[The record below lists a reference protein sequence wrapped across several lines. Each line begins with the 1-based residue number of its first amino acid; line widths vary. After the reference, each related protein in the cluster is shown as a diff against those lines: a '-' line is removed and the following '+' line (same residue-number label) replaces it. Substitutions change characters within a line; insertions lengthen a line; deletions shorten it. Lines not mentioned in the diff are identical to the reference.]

1 MADRPEGI
9 EILRERLRE
18 AVAAAC
24 PAWLSGAR
32 DDIVQVALM
41 RVLDAAGSKGEGDGP
56 LPSSY
61 LRKAAY
67 SALVD
72 EIRRHRRRRESVP
85 LEDDA
90 ARAVPSERAGP
101 EQERAAAE
109 IGRAIRE
116 GLGTLVRPRALAVT
130 LHLQGHSVPEIAR
143 LLGWPLKRAENL
155 VYRGLADLRETLERR
170 GIKP

>member
-1 MADRPEGI
+1 MTYPPDGI

-24 PAWLSGAR
+24 PAWLSAAR
-32 DDIVQVALM
+32 DDIVQVALL
-41 RVLDAAGSKGEGDGP
+41 RVLDAAGAAGEGGGP

-85 LEDDA
+85 LEDEIA
-90 ARAVPSERAGP
+90 QTVPSERAGP

-116 GLGTLVRPRALAVT
+116 ALRTLVRPRALAVT

-143 LLGWPLKRAENL
+143 LLGWPGKRAENL
-155 VYRGLADLRETLERR
+155 VYRGLADLRECLERR